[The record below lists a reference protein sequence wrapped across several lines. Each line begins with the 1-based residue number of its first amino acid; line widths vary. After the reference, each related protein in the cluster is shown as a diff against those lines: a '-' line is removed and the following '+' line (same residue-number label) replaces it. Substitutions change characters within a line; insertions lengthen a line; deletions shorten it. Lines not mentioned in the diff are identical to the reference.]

1 MQGLAELQQKVLNVV
16 VDLDI
21 YSEGASDSRDSVAVV
36 RAMVKLID
44 INEAMLQSHFVERA
58 VLNAPQR
65 VDTFN
70 RPQHVMDQGDG
81 DRAKQGFGFG
91 SQKEQQHFAGDS
103 SLAGGR
109 NRRESGGS
117 VSSVRSDEQRQFGGD
132 GRGGRGFHRG
142 SSRGGAR
149 GMGSPRG
156 GGQQD
161 SGRSQREPQSHWA
174 NDNRSTAQFG
184 TGRQG
189 FGGTARSVCSLTLPS
204 YHCAYYWIV

>member
-1 MQGLAELQQKVLNVV
+1 MV

-36 RAMVKLID
+36 RAMVKSTD
-44 INEAMLQSHFVERA
+44 INEAMLQSHFVERV
-58 VLNAPQR
+58 VLSAPQR
-65 VDTFN
+65 ADTFN

-81 DRAKQGFGFG
+81 DRAKQGIGFG
-91 SQKEQQHFAGDS
+91 SQKEQQHFAGDG

-117 VSSVRSDEQRQFGGD
+117 VSSARDDEQRQFEGD

-149 GMGSPRG
+149 GMGSSRG

-174 NDNRSTAQFG
+174 NDNRSMAQFG
-184 TGRQG
+184 TGRHG
-189 FGGTARSVCSLTLPS
+189 FGGTARSVCVLKQLSC
-204 YHCAYYWIV
+204 HCA